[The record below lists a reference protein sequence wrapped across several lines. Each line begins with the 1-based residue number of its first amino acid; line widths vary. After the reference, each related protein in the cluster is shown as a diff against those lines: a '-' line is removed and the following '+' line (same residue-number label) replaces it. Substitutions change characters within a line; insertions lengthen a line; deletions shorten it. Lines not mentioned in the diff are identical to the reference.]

1 MPLAP
6 KAPRGLRHLPLAS
19 DVRETDRRWRPI
31 YAVWETTLKCDL
43 ACRHCGS
50 RAGRERP
57 DELDTAECLDLVRPC
72 PGCGRH
78 IRASEAACPFCACVR
93 APPGAGQGLT
103 AGKTDKTGKATRP
116 LGRMSRAALWA
127 AGATLIGGAACEK
140 TVATPVYGAP
150 ATDAASLEAGATPD
164 GRAADASGDATADTS
179 VDATADATTDT
190 SADVP
195 AAEVSPGTDAGI
207 DAGRDVRDSGFSNDR
222 GVVALYGAVA
232 APNT

>member
-1 MPLAP
+1 M
-6 KAPRGLRHLPLAS
+6 AS
-19 DVRETDRRWRPI
+19 
-31 YAVWETTLKCDL
+31 LF
-43 ACRHCGS
+43 
-50 RAGRERP
+50 
-57 DELDTAECLDLVRPC
+57 PC
-72 PGCGRH
+72 PRCQRH
-78 IRASEAACPFCACVR
+78 IRASEATCPFCACAS

-103 AGKTDKTGKATRP
+103 AGTTGKAAKP

-150 ATDAASLEAGATPD
+150 AADAASLEAGATPD
-164 GRAADASGDATADTS
+164 GRPADASGDATADAS
-179 VDATADATTDT
+179 GDFAAADGSADTRGDVAADT

-195 AAEVSPGTDAGI
+195 ADQISPGTDAGV
-207 DAGRDVRDSGFSNDR
+207 DSGSDVRDSGFSNDR